1 MSTMTKNPPKA
12 KRDDDRPRHKWA
24 ATISEL
30 GESGLAL
37 RAPLTVTLE
46 DYGDEVVASYPEV
59 EAFGSGST
67 EADAINDLKDEIAN
81 LYVELTETPQTK
93 LGKLPRRWKRAL
105 CAVAHPT
112 VTP

>member
-1 MSTMTKNPPKA
+1 MTKRPPKA
-12 KRDDDRPRHKWA
+12 DRNDDHPRHKWA

-37 RAPLTVTLE
+37 RSPLTVTLE
-46 DYGDEVVASYPEV
+46 DYGEEIVASYPEV
-59 EAFGSGST
+59 EAFGSGTT
-67 EADAINDLKDEIAN
+67 EADAINALKDEISG
-81 LYVELTETPQTK
+81 LYTELAATPENK

-112 VTP
+112 VM

>member
-1 MSTMTKNPPKA
+1 MQKTPPKA
-12 KRDDDRPRHKWA
+12 ERRDEEPRRTWA

-46 DYGDEVVASYPEV
+46 DFGEEFIASYPEV

-67 EADAINDLKDEIAN
+67 EADAINALKDEISG
-81 LYVELTETPQTK
+81 LYSELAAVPDGK
-93 LGKLPRRWKRAL
+93 LGKLPKRWKRAL
-105 CAVAHPT
+105 CAVAHPMGI
-112 VTP
+112 

>member
-1 MSTMTKNPPKA
+1 MSTMTKNPPKTG
-12 KRDDDRPRHKWA
+12 RSDEEPRHKWA

-46 DYGDEVVASYPEV
+46 DFGEEIIASYPEV
-59 EAFGSGST
+59 EAFGSGAT
-67 EADAINDLKDEIAN
+67 EADAINALKDEISG
-81 LYVELTETPQTK
+81 LYAELTTTPESR

-105 CAVAHPT
+105 CAVAYAS
-112 VTP
+112 VA